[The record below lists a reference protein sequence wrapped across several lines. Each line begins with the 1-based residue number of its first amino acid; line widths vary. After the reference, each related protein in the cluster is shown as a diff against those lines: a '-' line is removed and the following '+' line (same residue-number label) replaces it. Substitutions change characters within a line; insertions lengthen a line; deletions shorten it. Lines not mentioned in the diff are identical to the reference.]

1 MRELLK
7 KLMLDTIIKLKNKG
21 LSEDEATNQVI
32 GLVNLNRDVIND
44 ISYMKTLLNNLVE
57 IS

>member
-1 MRELLK
+1 MREILK

-32 GLVNLNRDVIND
+32 GLMNLNRDVIND

>member
-1 MRELLK
+1 MREVLK

>member
-21 LSEDEATNQVI
+21 LSEDEVTNQVI

-57 IS
+57 IN

>member
-57 IS
+57 IN